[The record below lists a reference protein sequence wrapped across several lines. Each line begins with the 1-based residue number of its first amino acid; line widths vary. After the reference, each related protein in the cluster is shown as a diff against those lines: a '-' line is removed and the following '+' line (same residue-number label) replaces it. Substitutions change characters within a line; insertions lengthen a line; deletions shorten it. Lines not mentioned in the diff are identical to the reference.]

1 MQICYLQQCESLSRC
16 PLHFEAMRSGL
27 EKAELDL
34 WETDYKAS
42 IHLLGIYSS
51 DPADFPKAGG

>member
-1 MQICYLQQCESLSRC
+1 
-16 PLHFEAMRSGL
+16 MRSGL

-42 IHLLGIYSS
+42 IHLSGIYSS